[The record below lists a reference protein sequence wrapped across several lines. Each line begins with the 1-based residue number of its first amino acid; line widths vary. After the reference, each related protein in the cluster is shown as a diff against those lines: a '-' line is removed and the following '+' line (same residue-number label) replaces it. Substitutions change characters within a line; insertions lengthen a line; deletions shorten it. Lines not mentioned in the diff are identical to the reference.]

1 MSLKHTFHR
10 RFLALGLA
18 AAALLPAASFAQ
30 AQHDGSA
37 SRPLR
42 VVLIPAD
49 GGTESGTR
57 ADYQPLFDAVG
68 NTTDRHF
75 DLKVAQSYGA
85 VVEAMCNGTADIAF
99 VGPVTYLQA
108 KERGCA
114 ELWAVAVGD
123 GQSIYYAG
131 LFARSDSPIQTLA
144 DVRGKSVAFG
154 DVNSTSSFII
164 PITMLMEAGIDPV
177 KDLGALRLTGTHAN
191 SLAALIEGRVDVA
204 ALSFDSYE
212 KAVRSDIPGAR
223 DLRVVARSEAIPYP
237 PLIMNSRLPDDLK
250 QELRQ
255 AFKNIENS
263 PDIQPEMIRGYGG
276 AQVDGYDTR
285 FSSELF
291 DSVARKM
298 AGLSDEVKGEILQK
312 SSER

>member
-1 MSLKHTFHR
+1 MITVWMVMAR
-10 RFLALGLA
+10 MLAIAALA
-18 AAALLPAASFAQ
+18 ALAACSGNQENVSTRQLDVL
-30 AQHDGSA
+30 
-37 SRPLR
+37 
-42 VVLIPAD
+42 LIPAD

-68 NTTDRHF
+68 NTTDRYF

-114 ELWAVAVGD
+114 ELLAVAVED

-204 ALSFDSYE
+204 TLSFDSYE

-276 AQVDGYDTR
+276 AQVDGYDTQ
-285 FSSELF
+285 FSSKLF

-298 AGLSDEVKGEILQK
+298 ARLSDELKGEILQK

>member
-1 MSLKHTFHR
+1 MITVRMAMARMFAIAA
-10 RFLALGLA
+10 LALLA
-18 AAALLPAASFAQ
+18 ACSGTQDNASTRQ
-30 AQHDGSA
+30 LDV
-37 SRPLR
+37 L
-42 VVLIPAD
+42 LIPAD
-49 GGTESGTR
+49 GGTESGTL

-68 NTTDRHF
+68 NMADLNF

-85 VVEAMCNGTADIAF
+85 VVDAMCSGTADIAF

-108 KERGCA
+108 KERNCA
-114 ELWAVAVGD
+114 ELLAVAVED

-131 LFARSDSPIQTLA
+131 LFARNDSPIQTLT

-212 KAVRSDIPGAR
+212 KAVRSGIPGAR

-237 PLIMNSRLPDDLK
+237 PLVMSSRLPDDLK

-255 AFKNIENS
+255 AFKNVEKS

-276 AQVDGYDTR
+276 AQVDGYDTQ

-298 AGLSDEVKGEILQK
+298 TRLSDELKGEILKK

>member
-1 MSLKHTFHR
+1 MITVWMAMAR
-10 RFLALGLA
+10 MLAIAALA
-18 AAALLPAASFAQ
+18 ALAACSGTQENVSTRQLDVL
-30 AQHDGSA
+30 
-37 SRPLR
+37 
-42 VVLIPAD
+42 LIPAD

-68 NTTDRHF
+68 NTADRHF

-114 ELWAVAVGD
+114 ELLAVAVED

-131 LFARSDSPIQTLA
+131 LFARNDSPIKTLV

-212 KAVRSDIPGAR
+212 KAVRSGIPGAR

-276 AQVDGYDTR
+276 AQVDGYDTQ

-298 AGLSDEVKGEILQK
+298 ARLSDELKGEILKK

>member
-1 MSLKHTFHR
+1 MITVR
-10 RFLALGLA
+10 MVVARMLAVAALAGLA
-18 AAALLPAASFAQ
+18 ACSGAQ
-30 AQHDGSA
+30 ENTRQLDV
-37 SRPLR
+37 L
-42 VVLIPAD
+42 LIPAD
-49 GGTESGTR
+49 GGTESGTL
-57 ADYQPLFDAVG
+57 ADYQPLFEAVG
-68 NTTDRHF
+68 QTTNLHF

-108 KERGCA
+108 KERSCA
-114 ELWAVAVGD
+114 ELLAVAVKD

-131 LFARSDSPIQTLA
+131 LFARNDSPIQTLD

-154 DVNSTSSFII
+154 DVNSTSSFIF

-212 KAVRSDIPGAR
+212 KAVRSGIPGAS

-237 PLIMNSRLPDDLK
+237 PLVMNSRLPDELK

-255 AFKNIENS
+255 AFENVENS
-263 PDIQPEMIRGYGG
+263 SNIQPEMIRGYGG
-276 AQVDGYDTR
+276 AQVDGYDTQ
-285 FSSELF
+285 FSSEHF
-291 DSVARKM
+291 DGAARKM
-298 AGLSDEVKGEILQK
+298 ARLSDELKGEILKK

>member
-1 MSLKHTFHR
+1 MITVRMAMARMFAIAA
-10 RFLALGLA
+10 LAVLA
-18 AAALLPAASFAQ
+18 ACSGTQDNASTRQ
-30 AQHDGSA
+30 LHV
-37 SRPLR
+37 L
-42 VVLIPAD
+42 LIPAD
-49 GGTESGTR
+49 GGTESGTL

-68 NTTDRHF
+68 NMADLNF

-85 VVEAMCNGTADIAF
+85 VVDAMCSGTADIAF

-108 KERGCA
+108 KERNCA
-114 ELWAVAVGD
+114 ELLAVAVED

-131 LFARSDSPIQTLA
+131 LFARNDSPIQTLT

-212 KAVRSDIPGAR
+212 KAVRSGIPGAR

-237 PLIMNSRLPDDLK
+237 PLVMSSRLPDDLK

-255 AFKNIENS
+255 AFKNVEKS

-276 AQVDGYDTR
+276 AQVDGYDTQ

-298 AGLSDEVKGEILQK
+298 TRLSDELKGEILKK

>member
-1 MSLKHTFHR
+1 MITTIAR
-10 RFLALGLA
+10 MLAIMGVAGLA
-18 AAALLPAASFAQ
+18 ACSGVPETDQQLDVL
-30 AQHDGSA
+30 
-37 SRPLR
+37 
-42 VVLIPAD
+42 LIPAD
-49 GGTESGTR
+49 GGTESGTL
-57 ADYQPLFDAVG
+57 ADYQPLFEAVG
-68 NTTDRHF
+68 ETTNMQF
-75 DLKVAQSYGA
+75 GLKVAQSYGA

-114 ELWAVAVGD
+114 ELLAVAVED

-131 LFARSDSPIQTLA
+131 LFARDESAIQSLD

-154 DVNSTSSFII
+154 DVNSTSSFIF
-164 PITMLMEAGIDPV
+164 PVAMLMEAGIDPV
-177 KDLGALRLTGTHAN
+177 KDLSALRLTGTHAN

-212 KAVRSDIPGAR
+212 KAVRSGVPGAS

-237 PLIMNSRLPDDLK
+237 PLVMSTRLPDELK

-255 AFKNIENS
+255 AFEDVENS
-263 PDIQPEMIRGYGG
+263 PNIKPEMIRGYGG
-276 AQVDGYDTR
+276 AQVDAYDTQ
-285 FSSELF
+285 FSPEHF
-291 DSVARKM
+291 DEAAHKM
-298 AGLSDEVKGEILQK
+298 ARLSDELKGEILKK